1 MSLDTVFSSPSC
13 IRSGRGLSRRLGEMV
28 KPWNVRK
35 VLLVTDPG
43 VAALKLHMPTVESL
57 EAEGISVA
65 VYDKVIADPPL
76 TQAMEVI
83 GILRKDRPDLV
94 IGFGGGS
101 SIDVAK
107 VAAVMVDN
115 GDDLRKFVG
124 MNLVP
129 KPGLPTLFIPTTAG
143 TGSEA
148 TQISILNDVEKQ
160 VKSGIVSEYMFTKNV
175 VLDPELTVGLPPKMT
190 SWTGL
195 DAMIHAIESYVS
207 RAATPLTET
216 LAIRA
221 LELISKPLRRAYAV
235 GSDLDAREGMLTAS
249 LLAGMAFS
257 NTQCGGAHACALAA
271 GARYHLAHGLA
282 TTLML
287 PATME
292 FNLIAAPEKY
302 RHIAEIFGYDTC
314 GLPLYEGA
322 ALAITAVV
330 DLAKSMDFVF
340 GLEQYGASEGDI
352 PALAERSLMGV
363 RLWNSNPRP
372 ADLTQVTGIL
382 RRSFGDWPKDCC

>member
-1 MSLDTVFSSPSC
+1 MTNFGSVFASPSC
-13 IRSGRGLSRRLGEMV
+13 IRAGRGLSRRLGELV

-35 VLLVTDPG
+35 ALLVTDPG
-43 VAALKLHMPTVESL
+43 IAALGLPAPLIKSL
-57 EAEGISVA
+57 EAEKISVA

-76 TQAMEVI
+76 SQALELI
-83 GILRKDRPDLV
+83 DLLKQDRPDLV

-101 SIDVAK
+101 SIDAAK
-107 VAAVMVDN
+107 IAAVMADN
-115 GDDLRKFVG
+115 DGDLRGYVG

-148 TQISILNDVEKQ
+148 TQISILNDVERQ
-160 VKSGIVSEYMFTKNV
+160 VKLGIVSEHMFTKNV
-175 VLDPELTVGLPPKMT
+175 VLDAELTVSLPPERT
-190 SWTGL
+190 CWTGL
-195 DAMIHAIESYVS
+195 DALIHALESYVS

-221 LELISKPLRRAYAV
+221 MELISKYLRRAYAV
-235 GSDLDAREGMLTAS
+235 GSDMEAREGMLTAS

-271 GARYHLAHGLA
+271 GSRYHLAHGLA

-302 RHIAEIFGYDTC
+302 RRVAEIFGHCTC
-314 GLPLYEGA
+314 GMSPYEGA
-322 ALAITAVV
+322 AQAVKAVTA
-330 DLAKSMDFVF
+330 LAKDMDFVF
-340 GLEQYGASEGDI
+340 GLEHYGASADHI
-352 PALAERSLMGV
+352 PALAELSLLPA

-372 ADLTQVTGIL
+372 VDLKQVTRIL
-382 RRSFGDWPKDCC
+382 ERSFGDWPK